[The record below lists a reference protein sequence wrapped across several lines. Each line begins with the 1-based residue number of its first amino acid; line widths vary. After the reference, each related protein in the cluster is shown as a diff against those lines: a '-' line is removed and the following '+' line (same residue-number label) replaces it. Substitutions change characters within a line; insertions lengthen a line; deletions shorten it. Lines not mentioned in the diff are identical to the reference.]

1 MADSQPPQ
9 SDSDMRRLY
18 GRAVGLVAVAV
29 FGLLLYR
36 IVQPLFASLAWAAFL
51 GFLLQPLQLRLARRL
66 GGRETVAAGLLT
78 MATFLLVIVP
88 VILLGAAFAA
98 QAIDLAGRLQQ
109 SAFNLPIHNLDD
121 LARTRMVGP
130 VLRWLAANVSGG
142 LAEVQSWA
150 VEGARNLLQVLS
162 MKGGALLL
170 GAASTVLSFTVMLFV
185 LFFCVRDGAGMAR
198 AVMEFVP
205 LAEGYKARLGER
217 LSAVT
222 RAVVF
227 GTALTAVAQGLL
239 LGIGFS
245 IAGLPAPVVF
255 GVTGAVLSVVP
266 IGGTAI
272 VWVPAVVWLFLQ
284 GEIGYCIFLAAWGLL
299 LVSAVDNFLKPL
311 LISGQARV
319 PTLAVFIGV
328 LGGLA
333 AFGLIGMFLG
343 PIVIAV
349 SLTLLEFAHETLAP
363 PAT

>member
-1 MADSQPPQ
+1 MAESQPPQ
-9 SDSDMRRLY
+9 SDGDFRRLY
-18 GRAVGLVAVAV
+18 SRAFGLVAVAA
-29 FGLLLYR
+29 FGLLLYW
-36 IVQPLFASLAWAAFL
+36 IVQPLLAALAWAAFL
-51 GFLLQPLQLRLARRL
+51 GFLLQPLQSRLARRL

-78 MATFLLVIVP
+78 VATFLLVIVP

-98 QAIDLAGRLQQ
+98 QAIDLAGRLQH
-109 SAFNLPIHNLDD
+109 STLNLDE
-121 LARTRMVGP
+121 LARTRMVRP
-130 VLRWLAANVSGG
+130 VLQWLAANVSGG

-170 GAASTVLSFTVMLFV
+170 GAASTVLSFTVMLFA
-185 LFFCVRDGAGMAR
+185 LFFCVRDGAGMVR
-198 AVMEFVP
+198 AMMVFVP
-205 LAEGYKARLGER
+205 LAEGHKARLGER

-272 VWVPAVVWLFLQ
+272 VWVPAVLWLFLQ
-284 GEIGYCIFLAAWGLL
+284 GEIGHCIFLAAWGLL
-299 LVSAVDNFLKPL
+299 LVSTVDNFLKPL
-311 LISGQARV
+311 LISGQAKV
-319 PTLAVFIGV
+319 PTLAVFVGV

-349 SLTLLEFAHETLAP
+349 ALTLLEFAHETLGP
-363 PAT
+363 PEP